1 MKTFLQSWYLEW
13 GALIEVF
20 ISAQEDAKKKKEEE
34 RKAAIKMKTNLIEQK
49 RELLAK
55 YVEEQKKL
63 LEKLEKGKGS
73 LSAGDKKLILSTLK
87 TLEETCVKL
96 RQEIDELLN
105 AAKPKPV
112 VPPKPPPAA
121 KLLSSSPLQKH
132 KQETQKELLDAELE
146 LLTDKN
152 ADEKMQLQRRLIEL
166 KKEAVLLG
174 LMGRSK
180 PTIPPQVI
188 PGMNAPPKHF
198 GSVAPPSAVPM
209 QQPPTPGDSR
219 PKTIKVSVYA
229 QTNFLFFRSIRH
241 IFS

>member
-1 MKTFLQSWYLEW
+1 MK
-13 GALIEVF
+13 A
-20 ISAQEDAKKKKEEE
+20 
-34 RKAAIKMKTNLIEQK
+34 NLIEQK

-63 LEKLEKGKGS
+63 LEKLEKGKNS
-73 LSAGDKKLILSTLK
+73 VSASDKKLIFSTLK
-87 TLEETCVKL
+87 TLEETCLKL
-96 RQEIDELLN
+96 RLEIDKLLN
-105 AAKPKPV
+105 AAKPKLV
-112 VPPKPPPAA
+112 IPPKPPPAA

-180 PTIPPQVI
+180 PAVPQVLPGI
-188 PGMNAPPKHF
+188 VMGGMNAPTKHF
-198 GSVAPPSAVPM
+198 SPVAPSAVPM
-209 QQPPTPGDSR
+209 QQPPTPSDTR
-219 PKTIKVSVYA
+219 PKTIKVSY
-229 QTNFLFFRSIRH
+229 FLERRQF
-241 IFS
+241 